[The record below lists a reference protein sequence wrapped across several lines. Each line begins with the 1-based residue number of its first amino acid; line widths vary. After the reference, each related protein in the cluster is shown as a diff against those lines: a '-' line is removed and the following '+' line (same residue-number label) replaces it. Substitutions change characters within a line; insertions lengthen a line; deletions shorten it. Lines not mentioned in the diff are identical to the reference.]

1 MLFQPRHS
9 FLIGIDSDG
18 CVFDSMEVKQILHF
32 HPLII
37 KHWNLRKIES
47 QVRAVA
53 EYVNLRSPWR
63 GSNRFFALLKTF
75 EFLHQWD
82 AAAHRDVD
90 LPPVRDLAAWL
101 ESGDALSNES
111 LAVAAK
117 TSGELQK
124 VLAWS
129 LDVNHDIATRMIPIP
144 PFDGA
149 GDALTLMHARAD
161 TVVIS
166 LTPVEALQHEWNT
179 HGLRCEVD
187 AILGQEWGSKPE
199 QIRLAMSQNDY
210 KPEQALIIGDAPGDL
225 KSARETGVCYYP
237 IVPGREVECWKRL
250 LSDDLDCF
258 FRGDYKAIELE
269 RIAEFEAALNGAP
282 PWEA

>member
-1 MLFQPRHS
+1 MLFQPRHE

-18 CVFDSMEVKQILHF
+18 CVFDSMEVKQIQHF

-37 KHWNLRKIES
+37 KHWNLRQIES
-47 QVRAVA
+47 QLRAVA

-63 GSNRFFALLKTF
+63 GSNRFTALLKTF

-82 AAAHRDVD
+82 ATAHPDVG
-90 LPPVRDLAAWL
+90 LPAHQDLAAWL
-101 ESGDALSNES
+101 ESGDAINNES

-117 TSGELQK
+117 TSAELRK

-149 GDALTLMHARAD
+149 GDALTLMHALAD

-166 LTPVEALQHEWNT
+166 LTPVAALEHEWNT

-210 KPEQALIIGDAPGDL
+210 KPEQVLIIGDAPGDL
-225 KSARETGVCYYP
+225 KSARETGVCYFP
-237 IVPGREVECWKRL
+237 IVPGREGESWKQL
-250 LSDDLDCF
+250 LCTDLDLF
-258 FRGDYKAIELE
+258 LKGQYKSVELL
-269 RIAEFEAALNGAP
+269 RIAEFEAALSGTP
-282 PWEA
+282 PWDA